1 MNIVDL
7 LKKNVVMV
15 PVVVSLIVGTFTG
28 VKYIVDLTETINK
41 NKAAIEIIQNT
52 DLKNQIGY
60 IARIQENQSHLL
72 LNIETNKGN
81 TIVTNDKL
89 KTMEEKVNSMEQ
101 DFKNFLIK
109 DLMLNEF
116 SRLIKEKCSNGAC
129 SSFICGRDVYRG

>member
-1 MNIVDL
+1 MNIAEL

-15 PVVVSLIVGTFTG
+15 PVVASLIVGTFTG
-28 VKYIVDLTETINK
+28 VKYIVSLTETINQ
-41 NKAAIEIIQNT
+41 NKSAITIINET

-89 KTMEEKVNSMEQ
+89 KTMEEKIKQMEN
-101 DFKNFLIK
+101 DFKSFLIMRSTLTGDK
-109 DLMLNEF
+109 
-116 SRLIKEKCSNGAC
+116 
-129 SSFICGRDVYRG
+129 